1 MISERIEAQDLKEYK
16 NMMSNRLSEFR
27 EEWNE
32 LKHLQLDSE
41 NHSEQMIYLIK
52 SEVIDLADRFDVM
65 QDTLARQSQMLEILL
80 RKNLGG
86 GKEQQ
91 NQHNGSEEQSEGS
104 YGNSIE
110 RSYREETRGNEFA
123 VVETEDMPSRGMMN

>member
-41 NHSEQMIYLIK
+41 NHSE
-52 SEVIDLADRFDVM
+52 
-65 QDTLARQSQMLEILL
+65 
-80 RKNLGG
+80 
-86 GKEQQ
+86 
-91 NQHNGSEEQSEGS
+91 
-104 YGNSIE
+104 
-110 RSYREETRGNEFA
+110 
-123 VVETEDMPSRGMMN
+123 